1 MRLDFPK
8 ARMAKSTRAARII
21 EALVICFIEIGLSM
35 AICGYLWLSMAIY
48 GYLWLSMAIYGYLWL
63 SMAIYGYLVT
73 PVAFHEKKK
82 DVDLSQN
89 KN

>member
-1 MRLDFPK
+1 
-8 ARMAKSTRAARII
+8 
-21 EALVICFIEIGLSM
+21 
-35 AICGYLWLSMAIY
+35 
-48 GYLWLSMAIYGYLWL
+48 MAIYGYLWL

-89 KN
+89 KNWNPEKQVDLTIKTKDLTHQHTYG

>member
-21 EALVICFIEIGLSM
+21 EALVICFIEIGLS
-35 AICGYLWLSMAIY
+35 IAIY
-48 GYLWLSMAIYGYLWL
+48 GYQWL

-73 PVAFHEKKK
+73 PVTFHAKKK
-82 DVDLSQN
+82 RCGS
-89 KN
+89 KPSE